1 MSLSSTPRQNPV
13 QPLLLLRLYSPCLQP
28 LLYRWAT
35 DERGAITFFQV
46 ASADVTLLMGL
57 VSDPPLL
64 VLMGPASKLH
74 CILYS
79 WVLARNNMGRHP
91 SLSLLYTLGKR

>member
-1 MSLSSTPRQNPV
+1 MGDGR
-13 QPLLLLRLYSPCLQP
+13 
-28 LLYRWAT
+28 
-35 DERGAITFFQV
+35 EGAITFFQV

-74 CILYS
+74 CII
-79 WVLARNNMGRHP
+79 
-91 SLSLLYTLGKR
+91 